1 MQWICVVFVALRE
14 EENDGKT
21 KGVASEL
28 QDDGAEAEDAEDDE
42 AADPAARGS
51 NEDAAA
57 INEKLWL
64 WRNLGSRASRVEVDF
79 VWLMGLDL
87 RRFFVGVVLVF
98 SSRRSLS
105 NSLIWF

>member
-64 WRNLGSRASRVEVDF
+64 
-79 VWLMGLDL
+79 
-87 RRFFVGVVLVF
+87 
-98 SSRRSLS
+98 
-105 NSLIWF
+105 

>member
-1 MQWICVVFVALRE
+1 MIIIMIIIYICDVYTCIQWICVVFVALRE

-28 QDDGAEAEDAEDDE
+28 QDDGAEDAEDAEDDE

-64 WRNLGSRASRVEVDF
+64 
-79 VWLMGLDL
+79 
-87 RRFFVGVVLVF
+87 
-98 SSRRSLS
+98 
-105 NSLIWF
+105 

>member
-28 QDDGAEAEDAEDDE
+28 QDDGAEDAEDAEDDE

-64 WRNLGSRASRVEVDF
+64 
-79 VWLMGLDL
+79 
-87 RRFFVGVVLVF
+87 
-98 SSRRSLS
+98 
-105 NSLIWF
+105 

>member
-1 MQWICVVFVALRE
+1 VFVALRE

-28 QDDGAEAEDAEDDE
+28 QDDGAEDAEDDE

-64 WRNLGSRASRVEVDF
+64 
-79 VWLMGLDL
+79 
-87 RRFFVGVVLVF
+87 
-98 SSRRSLS
+98 
-105 NSLIWF
+105 

>member
-1 MQWICVVFVALRE
+1 MFVALRE

-28 QDDGAEAEDAEDDE
+28 QDDGAEDAEDAEDDE

-87 RRFFVGVVLVF
+87 RRFFVGVVFVF

-105 NSLIWF
+105 NSFIWF